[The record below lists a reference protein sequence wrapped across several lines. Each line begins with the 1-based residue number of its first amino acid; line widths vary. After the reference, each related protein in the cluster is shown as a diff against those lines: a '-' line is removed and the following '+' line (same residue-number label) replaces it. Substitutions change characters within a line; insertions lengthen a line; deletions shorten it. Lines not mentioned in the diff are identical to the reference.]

1 MSTLKRRIATTFS
14 SYLVNPF
21 VKLIA
26 GRIPGAPALLETI
39 GRTSGKPRQTPVGN
53 GLNGDTFWL
62 VAEHGR
68 HADYVRNILANP
80 RVRVMVGGRWRT
92 GTAHLMPED
101 DPRARQRS
109 LDPLNAAIVRLVG
122 TELLTVR
129 IDLDREPH

>member
-26 GRIPGAPALLETI
+26 GHIPGAPALLETI

-129 IDLDREPH
+129 IDFDREPH